1 MSTLRFGFGQ
11 RAKGA
16 APQAFNTLHSAK
28 QSCLRR
34 NPGTVQELQQ

>member
-1 MSTLRFGFGQ
+1 MSTWRPGSAEGNV
-11 RAKGA
+11 A